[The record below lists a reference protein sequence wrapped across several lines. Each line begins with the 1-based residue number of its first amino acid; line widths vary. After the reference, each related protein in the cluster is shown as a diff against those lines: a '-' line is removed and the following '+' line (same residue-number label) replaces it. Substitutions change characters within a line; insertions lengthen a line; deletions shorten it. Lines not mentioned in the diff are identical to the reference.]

1 MQGVTIKVNATKGTV
16 RVYASSQTTTPNK
29 AFYDFMIETSGY
41 SDIYL
46 DPHNFHTTIG
56 ENVYIAVEGVGMNN
70 NFTFI
75 SEQGD
80 TSIGDYY
87 LTISIYCLLISFLLF
102 SG

>member
-1 MQGVTIKVNATKGTV
+1 M
-16 RVYASSQTTTPNK
+16 TTPNE
-29 AFYDFMIETSGY
+29 AFYDHMIETSGY
-41 SDIYL
+41 S

-56 ENVYIAVEGVGMNN
+56 ENVYIAVEGVEMNN

-87 LTISIYCLLISFLLF
+87 LTILF
-102 SG
+102 IVS